1 MEKKASELRKA
12 VERLLSQAQEADRND
27 DSLHVK
33 GKREKDLPEMI
44 VWSVARRA
52 AMPVGPACFM
62 DRALMGGEANEESVS
77 TSRAAHNPLD
87 RLNTIAV

>member
-1 MEKKASELRKA
+1 
-12 VERLLSQAQEADRND
+12 
-27 DSLHVK
+27 
-33 GKREKDLPEMI
+33 MI
-44 VWSVARRA
+44 VWSVARCA